1 MKMEMREIN
10 LYAERE
16 VSLQMMLQCREA
28 RAKQQRELIK
38 KYGKPV
44 VSFTMN
50 IAGPIKRNY
59 FIERG
64 FFIGYKSLEGAF
76 YSYKA
81 KVLYS
86 TSRISVTGPEG
97 YYVVDLDSQTLKKI
111 CMEIEDQDELGRL
124 FDIDVIDP
132 NGTKLERKEER
143 RCLICDKPAK
153 ECSSRRLHTV
163 QELWDKTSSILQEA
177 VLQYDAETVAA
188 LAVKALLYEVLTTPK
203 PGLVDRNNNGSHQ
216 DMDLFTFSGS
226 ASVLFPYFQK
236 AYTLGFNAMDPKAC
250 FSELR
255 ELGKRA
261 ERTMFL
267 ETHGINTHKGAIFTL
282 GIVCAAAGFTA
293 ITHTDIFQCCADMT
307 AGITEEL
314 KDDSLPETNGKR
326 LFKKYGV
333 TGIRGELEDGL
344 PSVREVGLPTLERHL
359 HNGKSLEYA
368 GSRALVALI
377 AQGNDTNLLARGGV
391 VYAELAQAEADHL
404 LDWAFRQKDLEK
416 LDNWFIENNLSP
428 GGCADLLAVCYF
440 LHFLRKAYYV

>member
-1 MKMEMREIN
+1 M
-10 LYAERE
+10 LYSNSE
-16 VSLQMMLQCREA
+16 VTLSMMLECREN
-28 RAKQQRELIK
+28 RVKLQRELIE

-50 IAGPIKRNY
+50 IAGPIKINY

-64 FFIGYKSLEGAF
+64 FCIGYESLEGAF

-86 TSRISVTGPEG
+86 TYKLSATGPEG
-97 YYVVDLDSQTLKKI
+97 YFVVDLGPQTLKKI
-111 CMEIEDQDELGRL
+111 CMEIENQDELGRL
-124 FDIDVIDP
+124 FDMDVIDP
-132 NGTKLERKEER
+132 NGSKVERKEER
-143 RCLICDKPAK
+143 HCLICDKPAK

-163 QELWDKTSSILQEA
+163 AELWDKTSSILYDA
-177 VLQYDAETVAA
+177 VLLHDSEVIAS

-226 ASVLFPYFQK
+226 ASVLFPYFKK
-236 AYTLGFNAMDPKAC
+236 AYTLGFNSMDPKAC
-250 FSELR
+250 FSKLR
-255 ELGKRA
+255 ELGKSA
-261 ERTMFL
+261 ERTMFF
-267 ETHGINTHKGAIFTL
+267 ETHGVNTHKGAIFTL

-293 ITHTDIFQCCADMT
+293 ITQTDIFQCCADMT

-326 LFKKYGV
+326 LYKKYGV
-333 TGIRGELEDGL
+333 TGIRGELEAGL
-344 PSVREVGLPTLERHL
+344 PSVKEVGLPMLERHL
-359 HNGKSLEYA
+359 YNGKSLEYA

-377 AQGNDTNLLARGGV
+377 AEGKDTNLLARGGV
-391 VYAELAQAEADHL
+391 VYSEIAQAKADHL
-404 LDWAFRQKDLEK
+404 LDWAFRQTDIEK
-416 LDNWFIENNLSP
+416 LDTWFIENNLSP

-440 LHFLRKAYYV
+440 LHFLRKYYHG